1 MNSYVSWDI
10 KIDFCSIYVEKISHT
25 NCILLALDFL
35 AEINL
40 NLVKI
45 SILVS
50 MTTMETTGLL
60 GTFQL
65 LILEG
70 Y

>member
-1 MNSYVSWDI
+1 ML
-10 KIDFCSIYVEKISHT
+10 EISHT
-25 NCILLALDFL
+25 NNILIALEFL
-35 AEINL
+35 AEFNL

-45 SILVS
+45 SLLVS
-50 MTTMETTGLL
+50 MATMEIIWLL

>member
-1 MNSYVSWDI
+1 ML
-10 KIDFCSIYVEKISHT
+10 KISHT
-25 NCILLALDFL
+25 NNILLALEFL

-45 SILVS
+45 KILVS
-50 MTTMETTGLL
+50 MATMETIWLL

>member
-1 MNSYVSWDI
+1 MTFVQ
-10 KIDFCSIYVEKISHT
+10 FMLKISHT
-25 NCILLALDFL
+25 NSILLALESF

-45 SILVS
+45 SILVA
-50 MTTMETTGLL
+50 MATMETTGLL

-65 LILEG
+65 LMLDG

>member
-1 MNSYVSWDI
+1 MIFDQYML
-10 KIDFCSIYVEKISHT
+10 KISHT
-25 NCILLALDFL
+25 NNILLTLEFL
-35 AEINL
+35 AEIDL

-50 MTTMETTGLL
+50 MATMETTWLL
-60 GTFQL
+60 GTFHL

>member
-1 MNSYVSWDI
+1 ML
-10 KIDFCSIYVEKISHT
+10 KISHT
-25 NCILLALDFL
+25 NNILLAIGVL

-45 SILVS
+45 SIFVS
-50 MTTMETTGLL
+50 MATMEATWLL

>member
-1 MNSYVSWDI
+1 ML
-10 KIDFCSIYVEKISHT
+10 KISHT
-25 NCILLALDFL
+25 NNILLALGFL

-45 SILVS
+45 SIFVS
-50 MTTMETTGLL
+50 MATMEATWLL

-70 Y
+70 N

>member
-1 MNSYVSWDI
+1 MYLRTNKLIFVQ
-10 KIDFCSIYVEKISHT
+10 FMLKISHT
-25 NCILLALDFL
+25 NNTLLALEFL
-35 AEINL
+35 AEFNL

-50 MTTMETTGLL
+50 MATMETILLL

-65 LILEG
+65 LILEA

>member
-1 MNSYVSWDI
+1 MIFVQ
-10 KIDFCSIYVEKISHT
+10 FMLKISHT
-25 NCILLALDFL
+25 NNILLALEFS
-35 AEINL
+35 AEFNL

-50 MTTMETTGLL
+50 MATMETIWLL
-60 GTFQL
+60 VMFQL

>member
-1 MNSYVSWDI
+1 MISVQ
-10 KIDFCSIYVEKISHT
+10 FMLKISHT
-25 NCILLALDFL
+25 NNILLAFEFL
-35 AEINL
+35 AEFNL

-50 MTTMETTGLL
+50 MATMETIWLL
-60 GTFQL
+60 GMFQL

>member
-1 MNSYVSWDI
+1 MINI
-10 KIDFCSIYVEKISHT
+10 MLKISHT
-25 NCILLALDFL
+25 NNILLALEFL

-45 SILVS
+45 RILVS
-50 MTTMETTGLL
+50 IATMETTCLL

>member
-1 MNSYVSWDI
+1 MIFVQ
-10 KIDFCSIYVEKISHT
+10 FMLKISHT
-25 NCILLALDFL
+25 NNILLALEFL
-35 AEINL
+35 AEFNL

-50 MTTMETTGLL
+50 MATMETIWLL

>member
-1 MNSYVSWDI
+1 MIFDQ
-10 KIDFCSIYVEKISHT
+10 FMLKISHT
-25 NCILLALDFL
+25 NNNLLALEFL

-45 SILVS
+45 RILVS
-50 MTTMETTGLL
+50 MATMETTWLL
-60 GTFQL
+60 WTFQL
-65 LILEG
+65 LILER

>member
-1 MNSYVSWDI
+1 MIFVQFML
-10 KIDFCSIYVEKISHT
+10 KILHT
-25 NCILLALDFL
+25 KNILLALEFL
-35 AEINL
+35 AEFNL

-45 SILVS
+45 SILVY
-50 MTTMETTGLL
+50 MATMETIWLL
-60 GTFQL
+60 GMFQL

>member
-1 MNSYVSWDI
+1 MIFVQ
-10 KIDFCSIYVEKISHT
+10 FMLKISHT
-25 NCILLALDFL
+25 NSILPALEFF
-35 AEINL
+35 AEIKL

-50 MTTMETTGLL
+50 MATMETTGLL